1 MAERWSATAAVS
13 RQECIAHWG
22 APMSTPSSSIW
33 EVGRFLAGNPR
44 LAAYGAVDGGGAGVG
59 HVFTVGVDFN
69 YGAVAGNGMVSG
81 ILAGGI
87 VGMEGVA
94 VVGGDHER

>member
-1 MAERWSATAAVS
+1 MPTGGRQVDPFEFYLGGKDVAQGGASGGVAVVD
-13 RQECIAHWG
+13 EY
-22 APMSTPSSSIW
+22 
-33 EVGRFLAGNPR
+33 LAGNSR